1 MSDKAPARILPKA
14 LSQLMGIKDDKA
26 PTEKSS
32 VVEYSSK
39 YSRSEQNTFFRNT
52 HVTNPRANQQ
62 ILNPKGM
69 MQYFAP
75 VHDEIGRILH
85 DIEKMKLLAPEINQ
99 ASIIRV
105 STIMSPNDLQEGV
118 FKCAI
123 DELEELD
130 ESIRAEISEYI
141 TDFINEVLNL
151 GGKADDWCKQCL
163 YGAGSV
169 PIFTFPS
176 THFQA
181 FKKDGLQTDTSTMRV
196 VSTENGGKI
205 GNEALTTPE
214 AYYTEQTRK
223 MIWDKKIVSNPTA
236 ATESF
241 TILMDKASEKQD
253 LYKAVMEDLHVLN
266 PDIFSFNDEDKI
278 PDEILT
284 SLESMKVTLTKKL
297 DEGDVIKLSEN
308 PEIIKFAGEYKN
320 FKKKNL
326 DRKYEE
332 SLNSYM
338 YYRIDELV
346 SMQKY
351 EENDEK
357 ELGHP
362 FYMVLPPESVIPI
375 HVPGNPKEHLGYLVL
390 IDEFGHPLAATDSA
404 SKGCCGG
411 SVGAAHQAMFG
422 SACGGNKLDR
432 YSKAMSNSV
441 FDHLLDNY
449 IKAKLTGM
457 GLDSVDVE
465 KANGIANVMFFR
477 LLEHKRTGMVFV
489 PPTLMTYL
497 CFDYRSNGTGK
508 SLLEDIHF
516 ILSLRATFM
525 VASVMAMANDSV
537 NHHNISLTFDEKT
550 TNYEQI
556 MDMVANQY
564 VDKRKMKLSIDPTD
578 ISRNIARNALTIS
591 PKNMAGI
598 QGFDIENT
606 NQAGTSVKVDN
617 DLMSTF
623 DTMLVTAL
631 GVPYAALNQLS
642 ETEYSRSV
650 VTGNLFFSKQ
660 IKKDQNVLCKH
671 MEQFVKTYIKYS
683 RTLKEGILNIIK
695 SKGKLNDKVNT
706 NTAANTNDGV
716 IDTKDMP
723 VIMAKIID
731 HIQLRLPTPN
741 IAPDKAQYSELKEY
755 LATIDELANV
765 LFANELVGQE
775 DMKAQGMLGIIRAF
789 WKKYTCEDIFNRLGG
804 FNTLELPSV
813 EDLSGDQIK
822 WVEFSQALNNFAK
835 LLEESRT
842 QLTTATTDGFGG
854 SSDSFGGGMGMDDGM
869 GGDMGGG
876 DDFGGGMDDMGG
888 MEEPTDMDDTGMEEE
903 PAPSETDQP
912 GTNEP
917 PTESG
922 AIS

>member
-449 IKAKLTGM
+449 IKAKLNGM

>member
-1 MSDKAPARILPKA
+1 MSDKTPARILPKA
-14 LSQLMGIKDDKA
+14 LSQLMGIKDDKV
-26 PTEKSS
+26 PDNQSS
-32 VVEYSSK
+32 TVEYSSK

-52 HVTNPRANQQ
+52 HVTNPRASQQ
-62 ILNPKGM
+62 VLNPKGM

-75 VHDEIGRILH
+75 VHDEIGRILF

-130 ESIRAEISEYI
+130 ESLRTEIAEYV
-141 TDFINEVLNL
+141 TNFINEVLNL

-163 YGAGSV
+163 YGAGAV

-181 FKKDGLQTDTSTMRV
+181 FKKDGLQSDTSTMRV
-196 VSTENGGKI
+196 ISTENGAKVA
-205 GNEALTTPE
+205 NESLIDPK
-214 AYYTEQTRK
+214 AYYTKKTMEL
-223 MIWDKKIVSNPTA
+223 IWDKKIVSDHTA

-241 TILMDKASEKQD
+241 SVFMGKDKQKKD
-253 LYKAVMEDLHVLN
+253 LYKAVLEDLHPLN
-266 PDIFSFNDEDKI
+266 PDIFSFTDDEKI
-278 PDEILT
+278 PEEILT
-284 SLESMKVTLTKKL
+284 SLEAMNVTLTKKL

-326 DRKYEE
+326 ERKYEE

-390 IDEFGHPLAATDSA
+390 IDEFGHPLAATDS
-404 SKGCCGG
+404 SSNGCCGG

-422 SACGGNKLDR
+422 SSCGGNKLDR

-489 PPTLMTYL
+489 PPSLMTYL

-556 MDMVANQY
+556 MDMVANQFI
-564 VDKRKMKLSIDPTD
+564 DKRKMKLSIDPTD

-606 NQAGTSVKVDN
+606 NQAGSSVKVDN

-660 IKKDQNVLCKH
+660 IKKDQNTLCRH

-683 RTLKEGILNIIK
+683 RTLKDGILNIIK

-706 NTAANTNDGV
+706 AANTNEGI
-716 IDTKDMP
+716 IDTKDIP
-723 VIMAKIID
+723 LVLTKIID

-741 IAPDKAQYSELKEY
+741 IAPDKAQYAELKEY
-755 LATIDELANV
+755 LATVDELANV

-835 LLEESRT
+835 LLEDSRT
-842 QLTTATTDGFGG
+842 QLTAATTDGFGG

-888 MEEPTDMDDTGMEEE
+888 MEEPTNMDDTGMEEGT
-903 PAPSETDQP
+903 APSETEQT
-912 GTNEP
+912 GSGEP
-917 PTESG
+917 PADST
-922 AIS
+922 AIEEM

>member
-1 MSDKAPARILPKA
+1 MSDDKTPARILPKS
-14 LSQLMGIKDDKA
+14 LSELMGVKDNKVVVDK
-26 PTEKSS
+26 PTSL
-32 VVEYSSK
+32 EYSSK

-75 VHDEIGRILH
+75 VHEEIGRILF

-118 FKCAI
+118 FKCSI
-123 DELEELD
+123 DDLEELD
-130 ESIRAEISEYI
+130 ESLRAEIAEYI
-141 TDFINEVLNL
+141 TNFINEVLNL

-163 YGAGSV
+163 YGAGAV

-196 VSTENGGKI
+196 VSTESKSKI
-205 GNEALTTPE
+205 GNESILTEDT
-214 AYYTEQTRK
+214 YYTDTNRK
-223 MIWDKKIVSNPTA
+223 LIWDKKIVSNNDTVG
-236 ATESF
+236 TESF
-241 TILMDKASEKQD
+241 TVLMSKDNKRQD
-253 LYKAVMEDLHVLN
+253 LYKAVIDDLSSLN
-266 PDIFSFNDEDKI
+266 PDIFSLNDDGNVPE
-278 PDEILT
+278 ELVT

-297 DEGDVIKLSEN
+297 DEGDIIKLSEN

-326 DRKYEE
+326 EKKYEE
-332 SLNSYM
+332 NLNSYM

-351 EENDEK
+351 EDNNEQ

-390 IDEFGHPLAATDSA
+390 IDEFGHPLSATDS
-404 SKGCCGG
+404 STKGCCGG
-411 SVGAAHQAMFG
+411 SVSAAHQAMFG
-422 SACGGNKLDR
+422 SSCGSKLDR

-449 IKAKLTGM
+449 IKAKLNGM
-457 GLDSVDVE
+457 GIDSVDVE
-465 KANGIANVMFFR
+465 KANGIANVMFYR
-477 LLEHKRTGMVFV
+477 LLEHKRTGLVYV
-489 PPTLMTYL
+489 PPSLMTYL

-537 NHHNISLTFDEKT
+537 NHHNINLTFDEKT

-556 MDMVANQY
+556 MDIVANQY
-564 VDKRKMKLSIDPTD
+564 IDKRKMKLSIDPTD

-598 QGFDIENT
+598 QGFDIEST
-606 NQAGTSVKVDN
+606 NQAGSSVKVDN
-617 DLMSTF
+617 ELMSTF

-660 IKKDQNVLCKH
+660 IKKDQNTLCRH

-683 RTLKEGILNIIK
+683 RTLKEAILEIIK

-706 NTAANTNDGV
+706 EKVTTSTTDQVLESKNIPKV
-716 IDTKDMP
+716 IS
-723 VIMAKIID
+723 KIID
-731 HIQLRLPTPN
+731 HIQLRLPIPN

-765 LFANELVGQE
+765 LFGNELVGQE

-804 FNTLELPSV
+804 FNTLELPTM
-813 EDLSGDQIK
+813 EDLASDQIK

-842 QLTTATTDGFGG
+842 KLTTATTDGFGG
-854 SSDSFGGGMGMDDGM
+854 GSDSFGGGMDGDM
-869 GGDMGGG
+869 MGGG
-876 DDFGGGMDDMGG
+876 DDFGGGMDDMGS
-888 MEEPTDMDDTGMEEE
+888 MDEPTNMDDTNMEEE
-903 PAPSETDQP
+903 TAPSETKQL

-917 PTESG
+917 PSESE
-922 AIS
+922 AIEEV